1 MCWIVGAMAYIGLI
15 IGIVRMAE
23 EHERDQAVRKAERMA
38 ERERVQW
45 IRDYGTV
52 EQNLLLDMYLQQQN
66 TQGVIGLVGLL
77 LLTK

>member
-1 MCWIVGAMAYIGLI
+1 MAYIGLI